1 MQMETLDPF
10 HLGFNEA
17 IDSGTL
23 DADEGDQFRAIV
35 DDERSWE
42 EARVEATDL
51 RIAAPMTHLRVHR
64 ENPSRK
70 LWYNWS
76 EMSPHFTRK
85 EFCKI
90 IIRSG
95 LIGSQHH

>member
-35 DDERSWE
+35 DDERS
-42 EARVEATDL
+42 
-51 RIAAPMTHLRVHR
+51 
-64 ENPSRK
+64 
-70 LWYNWS
+70 
-76 EMSPHFTRK
+76 
-85 EFCKI
+85 
-90 IIRSG
+90 
-95 LIGSQHH
+95 